1 MASKFSAKLRTLR
14 AAIVRDVS
22 KEMYAA
28 GSLVA
33 TEAQI
38 SITAGSVSGKSHV
51 ASAANTAPNNDT
63 GALADGIEVAQVA
76 PLRVLIQ
83 STAPYSAAL
92 EFGTSKMAP
101 RPFMAPAAVKTRP
114 EIERKLS
121 TAVARATRRHFKES
135 L

>member
-1 MASKFSAKLRTLR
+1 MAKRSKFSDKLKTLR

-38 SITAGSVSGKSHV
+38 SITSGSVSGKNHV
-51 ASAANTAPNNDT
+51 ASAPNTAPNNDSAT
-63 GALADGIEVAQVA
+63 LANGIEVIQVA

-83 STAPYSAAL
+83 STAPYGQSL

-101 RPFMAPAAVKTRP
+101 RPFMAPAADKTRP
-114 EIERKLS
+114 EIERRLGS
-121 TAVARATRRHFKES
+121 AVARATRRHFKE
-135 L
+135 

>member
-1 MASKFSAKLRTLR
+1 MASKFGAKLRTLR
-14 AAIVRDVS
+14 AAIVHDIS
-22 KEMYAA
+22 KEMQAA
-28 GSLVA
+28 GSLVV

-38 SITAGSVSGKSHV
+38 SISTGSVSGKNHV
-51 ASAANTAPNNDT
+51 VSAPNTAPNNDT
-63 GALADGIEVAQVA
+63 ATLANGIRAVQVA
-76 PLRVLIQ
+76 PLRVLIE

-101 RPFMAPAAVKTRP
+101 RPFMVPAAVKTRP